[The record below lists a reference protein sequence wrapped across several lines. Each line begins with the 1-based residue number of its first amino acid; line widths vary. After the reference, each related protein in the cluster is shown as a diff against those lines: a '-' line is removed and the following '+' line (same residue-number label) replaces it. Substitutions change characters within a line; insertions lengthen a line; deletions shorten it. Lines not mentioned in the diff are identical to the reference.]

1 MGVRGTTDDGLLE
14 AFGSGDPAAA
24 AAFVRRFQRRVF
36 GVALTVTGD
45 VQVAE
50 EVAQEALLRAWRAA
64 GAYDPRRGSVTTWL
78 AAITRNLA
86 IDALRV
92 RRLPPVDPDAVMGLC
107 LAAADADPGDAAAD
121 ADEARSLRAAIA
133 ELPDGPRRALVL
145 AVFGGRT
152 AKEISE
158 IEGIPLGT
166 AKTRVRTA
174 VLRLRAALAA
184 DPVEA
189 RDEH

>member
-1 MGVRGTTDDGLLE
+1 MGVRGSSDDGLLE
-14 AFGSGDPAAA
+14 AFASGDPIAG

-36 GVALTVTGD
+36 GVAFTITGD
-45 VQVAE
+45 SQVAE
-50 EVAQEALLRAWRAA
+50 EVAQEAMVRAWRSA

-78 AAITRNLA
+78 AAITRNLS
-86 IDALRV
+86 IDALRS
-92 RRLPPVDPDAVMGLC
+92 RRLNPVDPDDLVALC
-107 LAAADADPGDAAAD
+107 LAGADADPGDAAAD

-158 IEGIPLGT
+158 TEGIPLGT

-174 VLRLRAALAA
+174 VLRLRSTLGANDGL
-184 DPVEA
+184 
-189 RDEH
+189 